1 MLLTNLFLVTLLFR
15 EINNSKKTNIMIK
28 VCLADNHPVVHF
40 GVKSYFKDHDDISI
54 VANVGN
60 FIMVRDILLTK
71 EVNVLILDLELEG
84 LSSIFEVK
92 NILKNFPKTKIIIF
106 SDLSEQIYAPN
117 AIKAGVSGF
126 ISKKEKLETLGQT
139 IIKVNQGKII
149 LNETIKKNL
158 ALIAKQNKS
167 ERLYRKLSNREVEV
181 LRYLSDGKKNNEI
194 SKILGL
200 NEKTI
205 STYKL
210 RLLQKLNVT
219 NLVDLVN
226 KAKTLEIV

>member
-1 MLLTNLFLVTLLFR
+1 
-15 EINNSKKTNIMIK
+15 MIR
-28 VCLADNHPVVHF
+28 VCLADNYPVVHF
-40 GVKSYFKDHDDISI
+40 GVKSYFRDHIDISI

-60 FIMVRDILLTK
+60 FAMVKDVLYTK
-71 EVNVLILDLELEG
+71 EIDVLVLDLDLDG
-84 LSSIFEVK
+84 LSSIYELKAIIK
-92 NILKNFPKTKIIIF
+92 NYTKTKIIIF
-106 SDLSEQIYAPN
+106 SSFSEQIYAPN
-117 AIKAGVSGF
+117 AIKAGVSGYVHKT
-126 ISKKEKLETLGQT
+126 SKLEGLGVA
-139 IIKVNQGKII
+139 IMKVYQGSII

-167 ERLYRKLSNREVEV
+167 ERLYRKLSNREIEV
-181 LRYLSDGKKNNEI
+181 LRYLSNGKKNNEI
-194 SKILGL
+194 SAILGL

-210 RLLQKLNVT
+210 RLLTKLNVT

>member
-1 MLLTNLFLVTLLFR
+1 
-15 EINNSKKTNIMIK
+15 MIK
-28 VCLADNHPVVHF
+28 VCLADSHPVVHF
-40 GVKSYFKDHDDISI
+40 GVKSYFKDHDSISI
-54 VANVGN
+54 VANVGS
-60 FIMVRDILLTK
+60 FLMIRDILLTK
-71 EVNVLILDLELEG
+71 EVDILILDLEMEG

-92 NILKNFPKTKIIIF
+92 SILKNFPKTKIIIF
-106 SDLSEQIYAPN
+106 SDLSEQVYAPN

-126 ISKKEKLETLGQT
+126 VSKKEKLETLGQA

-149 LNETIKKNL
+149 LDENVKRNID
-158 ALIAKQNKS
+158 LIAKQKKS

-194 SKILGL
+194 AVILGL

>member
-1 MLLTNLFLVTLLFR
+1 
-15 EINNSKKTNIMIK
+15 MIK
-28 VCLADNHPVVHF
+28 VCLADNHPVVHY

-60 FIMVRDILLTK
+60 FLMVRDVLLTK
-71 EVNVLILDLELEG
+71 EVDVLILDLELEG

-92 NILKNFPKTKIIIF
+92 SILKNFPKTKIIIF

-126 ISKKEKLETLGQT
+126 LSKKEKLETLGQA
-139 IIKVNQGKII
+139 IIKVHQGKVII
-149 LNETIKKNL
+149 NETVKKNL

-181 LRYLSDGKKNNEI
+181 LRYLSDGKKNKEI
-194 SKILGL
+194 AKILNL

-226 KAKTLEIV
+226 KAKTLEVV

>member
-1 MLLTNLFLVTLLFR
+1 
-15 EINNSKKTNIMIK
+15 MIK

-40 GVKSYFKDHDDISI
+40 GVKSYFKEHDDISL

-60 FIMVRDILLTK
+60 FMMVRDILLTK
-71 EVNVLILDLELEG
+71 EVDVLVLDLELEG

-92 NILKNFPKTKIIIF
+92 AILKNFPKTKIIIF

-126 ISKKEKLETLGQT
+126 ISKKEKLETLGQA

-149 LNETIKKNL
+149 LNETVKKNL

-194 SKILGL
+194 AKILKL

>member
-1 MLLTNLFLVTLLFR
+1 MYNF
-15 EINNSKKTNIMIK
+15 KKNIMIK

-40 GVKSYFKDHDDISI
+40 GVKSYFKDHSEISI

-60 FIMVRDILLTK
+60 FLMVRDILLTK
-71 EVNVLILDLELEG
+71 EVDVLILDLELEG

-92 NILKNFPKTKIIIF
+92 SLLKNFPKTKIVIF

-126 ISKKEKLETLGQT
+126 ISKKEKLETLGQS
-139 IIKVNQGKII
+139 IVKVNQGKVI
-149 LNETIKKNL
+149 LNETVKKNL

-167 ERLYRKLSNREVEV
+167 GRLYRKLSNREVEV

>member
-1 MLLTNLFLVTLLFR
+1 
-15 EINNSKKTNIMIK
+15 MIK
-28 VCLADNHPVVHF
+28 VCLADSHPVVHY
-40 GVKSYFKDHDDISI
+40 GVKSYFKDHDTISI
-54 VANVGN
+54 AANVGS
-60 FIMVRDILLTK
+60 FLMIRDILLTK
-71 EVNVLILDLELEG
+71 EVDILILDLEMEG

-92 NILKNFPKTKIIIF
+92 SILKNFPKTKIIIF
-106 SDLSEQIYAPN
+106 SDLSEQVYAPN

-126 ISKKEKLETLGQT
+126 VSKKEKLETLGQA
-139 IIKVNQGKII
+139 IVKVNQGKII
-149 LNETIKKNL
+149 MDENVKKNL
-158 ALIAKQNKS
+158 DLIAKQKKS

-194 SKILGL
+194 AVILGL
-200 NEKTI
+200 NEKTV